1 MSHRDYH
8 RGMNNKNNNSN
19 SPQMQS
25 HYPRGKALKNH
36 RKRLRMKPAE
46 VVAAR
51 RPKHFVL
58 IAEGIRRTYEQIIM
72 DASKKAHF
80 HSNPEDDDD
89 DVGNDDNY
97 SIVHSNSNSIVEDS
111 SSPSALSDS
120 SKRKQ
125 IYVTLPRSPVL
136 TTRAPLSTEVSD

>member
-1 MSHRDYH
+1 
-8 RGMNNKNNNSN
+8 
-19 SPQMQS
+19 
-25 HYPRGKALKNH
+25 
-36 RKRLRMKPAE
+36 MKPAE

-58 IAEGIRRTYEQIIM
+58 IAEGIRRNYEQIIM
-72 DASKKAHF
+72 EASKKAHF
-80 HSNPEDDDD
+80 HSNPEDDDGD
-89 DVGNDDNY
+89 DDD
-97 SIVHSNSNSIVEDS
+97 SIVHSNSNSIVEES

-136 TTRAPLSTEVSD
+136 TTRAPLPTEVRD